1 MTRRLIAR
9 LDVKGD
15 NVVRGMHLEG
25 LRIVGQPEELAA
37 RYAEAGIDEIVFI
50 DTVASLYGRNS
61 MLPVVER
68 TAERVFIPMTVGG
81 GIRTVENVRDMLR
94 AGADKV
100 MLNSGAVRNPQVIT
114 DIATRFGS
122 QCVVISIEVVRSAPN
137 KWAVMIENGR
147 ETTGLDAL
155 EWAKKVHSLGAGE
168 ILITSIDADGMRKG
182 CDLELTRTIA
192 EAVPIPVIASGGP
205 GKVEHVV
212 SAFQQGKAD
221 AVALGTL
228 LHFKL
233 SDVRSI
239 KQGLLAAGIPVRPDA
254 RS

>member
-1 MTRRLIAR
+1 MTRRVIAR

-25 LRIVGQPEELAA
+25 LRIVGQPEEMAA
-37 RYAEAGIDEIVFI
+37 RYADAGIDEIVFI

-68 TAERVFIPMTVGG
+68 TAEKVFIPMTVGG
-81 GIRTVENVRDMLR
+81 GVRSVEDVRVMLR

-100 MLNSGAVRNPQVIT
+100 ALNSGVVRNPKLISDLAQL
-114 DIATRFGS
+114 FGA
-122 QCVVISIEVVRSAPN
+122 QCVVISIEVQKSGPG
-137 KWAVMIENGR
+137 KWGVMIENGR

-155 EWAKKVHSLGAGE
+155 EWAKQVHALGAGE
-168 ILITSIDADGMRKG
+168 LLVTSIDQDGMRKG
-182 CDLELTRTIA
+182 CDLELTRAISQ
-192 EAVPIPVIASGGP
+192 AVPIPVIASGGP

-212 SAFQQGKAD
+212 SAFHDGKAD

-233 SDVRSI
+233 SDVQSV
-239 KQGLLAAGIPVRPDA
+239 KLALTAAGIPVRPV
-254 RS
+254 SV